1 MKKLIAI
8 LRKKVRGINYG
19 MYCFVFWGIVA
30 IVVLRLVG
38 LTSTIEKSL
47 IYLIMILVGLLVL
60 PAISEFSIGGSGAY
74 LSVKTKV
81 DEAAKKDV
89 EINDKESEQ
98 ELKTAGAKISVKEIR
113 KKILEKFCSANP
125 LTVENFETNCQISV
139 SDDRIGGL
147 NPVFSWYTNIDG
159 DEVLYEPKFTAINS
173 SFYNKLYVMLSKIA
187 VYNEQTCKHLELV
200 LIVVVKRE
208 TSGLGVWDADLD
220 KLKVCFKKSME
231 DKILKIKEIEI

>member
-81 DEAAKKDV
+81 DEAAKK
-89 EINDKESEQ
+89 
-98 ELKTAGAKISVKEIR
+98 R
-113 KKILEKFCSANP
+113 C
-125 LTVENFETNCQISV
+125 
-139 SDDRIGGL
+139 
-147 NPVFSWYTNIDG
+147 
-159 DEVLYEPKFTAINS
+159 
-173 SFYNKLYVMLSKIA
+173 
-187 VYNEQTCKHLELV
+187 
-200 LIVVVKRE
+200 
-208 TSGLGVWDADLD
+208 
-220 KLKVCFKKSME
+220 
-231 DKILKIKEIEI
+231 